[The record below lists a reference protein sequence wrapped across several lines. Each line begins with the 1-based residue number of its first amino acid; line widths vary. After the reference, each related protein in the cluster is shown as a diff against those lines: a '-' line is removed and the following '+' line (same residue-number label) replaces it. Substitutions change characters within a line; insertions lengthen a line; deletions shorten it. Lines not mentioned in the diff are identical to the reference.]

1 MKGKIFL
8 KERWRLGATLLA
20 WACSKI
26 PYCGGIGDYMG
37 ILDGNGFEFYL
48 LSLDRPGY
56 NRREWM
62 GEVQIG
68 RRVFVDR

>member
-1 MKGKIFL
+1 
-8 KERWRLGATLLA
+8 
-20 WACSKI
+20 
-26 PYCGGIGDYMG
+26 MG
-37 ILDGNGFEFYL
+37 ILDGDGFEFYL